1 MMTPRQAV
9 DFLNRLLLLDYDGI
23 ANIFTTRTPV
33 PETFID
39 IPVVPGEVEGV
50 SVYGALGI
58 INAMYDGKIVMVH
71 QRSDALCTP
80 QFFCLLEDLSD
91 DDKATL

>member
-9 DFLNRLLLLDYDGI
+9 DFLNQLLLLDYDGI
-23 ANIFTTRTPV
+23 AEIFTTRIPV
-33 PETFID
+33 PETFLNV
-39 IPVVPGEVEGV
+39 PVVPGEVEGV

-58 INAMYDGKIVMVH
+58 INAMYDGQIVMVH

-80 QFFCLLEDLSD
+80 KLFCLLEDLSKD
-91 DDKATL
+91 AQATL